1 MVRPRGRAA
10 ATTGSSNET
19 PVDPME
25 RFYATMNEF
34 TEAFRAAQ
42 PPVPPPAQDLPSPP
56 TQDKVVRDF
65 LALHHD
71 KFKGEPDASRAEL
84 WLENLE
90 NLFSVLN
97 YDEGLRVDLAA
108 FQFEGAARYW
118 WNTVLA
124 RWDRVG
130 IVKTWGVFRDE
141 FLEKFVP
148 QNERDRR
155 LDEFLRLEQG
165 NKNVAQYDSEFTRLL
180 RYAPYMQDNEREKAR
195 KFYNGLR
202 PELQQG
208 MYFVKLHSYSGLVED
223 AATVEGRMR
232 NVQRLSQRN
241 ANRPHPYA
249 KPNTGKGQASGSSSQ
264 PPPPNWK
271 SQPVPLKT
279 IPAPRPTQPCGF
291 CQKPGHAEK
300 DCWRKQG
307 KCLLCGDPQ
316 HRASDCPRRNNRQMV
331 ATGPKPPSSGAS
343 GTGSKV
349 RARVFGIEGTEEP
362 DSTEVVEGTL
372 SISGYSCKILFDP
385 GASHSFV
392 SADFVK
398 LLAVPVVDL
407 TCPLEVCTPLG
418 ASLTTRQ
425 FLKDCTISSAGK
437 SFSANLILLPIES
450 YDVILGMDWLSDNY
464 AQLDC
469 RHKTI
474 TIGKPGEES
483 ITWQGHRKKGQK
495 FLLSATVARR
505 SISKGAQ
512 CFLAYL
518 INKPDHQPKIDEVRV
533 VRDFRGVFP
542 EKLDSLPPERDV
554 EFAIDLVPGTTP
566 LSKAPYRMAPAEL
579 KELKTQLQEL
589 LDSGFIR
596 PSSSPWGSPVLFVKK
611 KDGTLR
617 MCIDYRGLNQ
627 VTIKNKYP
635 LPRIDELFDQ
645 LQGSTVFSKLDLRQG
660 YYQLRIKECDIPKT
674 ALNSR
679 YGHYEFVV
687 MPFGLTNAPAA
698 FMDLMHRV
706 FHQYLDKFVVIFID
720 DILVYSKNEDDHE
733 QHLRIVLETLQ
744 HHKLYAKFS
753 KCEFWLSEVAFLGHI
768 ISSEGLAVDP
778 SKIEAILNWKRPEST
793 TEVRSFL
800 GLAGYYRK
808 FVKDYS
814 KIAGPLSAL
823 TSKLLPF
830 AWNDKC
836 EKSFQELKR
845 MLTSAPILTL
855 PEGSEDFAVFTD
867 ASQDGLGCVLMQR
880 GKVIAYA
887 SRKLRLH
894 EDRYSTHDL
903 ELAAIIFALGKWRHY
918 LYGAKFTIFS
928 DHKSLKYLFTQKE
941 LNNRQRRWMELL
953 EDYDCTIEYHP
964 GKANVVADALSRK
977 VYSANL
983 AVSETLIMFSNLTIR
998 SDIVKLIGES
1008 QALDEEILKIKASL
1022 NDPKNHDFSVDD
1034 NGLLRFRG
1042 RMCVASNDQLK
1053 QLILD
1058 EAHKSRYAMHP
1069 GGNKMFEDLKKCYW
1083 WNNMKR
1089 EVAQYVQ
1096 RCLVCQQVKAE
1107 HQKPGGLLQPLEIPL
1122 WKWAEVTMDFV
1133 TGLPPSRNGYDSIW
1147 VVVDRLTKSAHF
1159 LPVRTTYTS
1168 EKLAEIYR
1176 DEIIRLHGI
1185 PDGIVS
1191 DRDPKFVSRLW
1202 KQIQQGLGTKLKFS
1216 TAAHP
1221 QTDGQSERTIQTLE
1235 DLLRMCVLD
1244 YGGHWARHLPLVEFV
1259 YNNSYQASIGMAP
1272 YELLYG
1278 RRCKSPLYWDL
1289 SDRIPSSG
1297 ATGLS
1302 TNDMLQDAIEKVRL
1316 VRERLK
1322 TAQSRQKSYAD
1333 NRRRDLEFAVGDF
1346 VFLKLSPRKG
1356 FVRIGTQSKLN
1367 PRYIGPYQITDRVG
1381 AVAYRLLLPATV
1393 TGIHN
1398 VFHVSQLK
1406 KYYPDPSH
1414 VIEPA
1419 EITIDENLTYEE
1431 RPVQILDYQVKNLR
1445 NKQIRQVKVLWR
1457 NQKYEEATWELEDE
1471 MRRQYPD
1478 LFLS

>member
-1 MVRPRGRAA
+1 M
-10 ATTGSSNET
+10 
-19 PVDPME
+19 
-25 RFYATMNEF
+25 
-34 TEAFRAAQ
+34 
-42 PPVPPPAQDLPSPP
+42 
-56 TQDKVVRDF
+56 
-65 LALHHD
+65 
-71 KFKGEPDASRAEL
+71 
-84 WLENLE
+84 
-90 NLFSVLN
+90 
-97 YDEGLRVDLAA
+97 
-108 FQFEGAARYW
+108 
-118 WNTVLA
+118 
-124 RWDRVG
+124 
-130 IVKTWGVFRDE
+130 
-141 FLEKFVP
+141 
-148 QNERDRR
+148 
-155 LDEFLRLEQG
+155 
-165 NKNVAQYDSEFTRLL
+165 
-180 RYAPYMQDNEREKAR
+180 
-195 KFYNGLR
+195 
-202 PELQQG
+202 
-208 MYFVKLHSYSGLVED
+208 
-223 AATVEGRMR
+223 
-232 NVQRLSQRN
+232 
-241 ANRPHPYA
+241 
-249 KPNTGKGQASGSSSQ
+249 
-264 PPPPNWK
+264 
-271 SQPVPLKT
+271 
-279 IPAPRPTQPCGF
+279 
-291 CQKPGHAEK
+291 
-300 DCWRKQG
+300 
-307 KCLLCGDPQ
+307 
-316 HRASDCPRRNNRQMV
+316 
-331 ATGPKPPSSGAS
+331 
-343 GTGSKV
+343 
-349 RARVFGIEGTEEP
+349 
-362 DSTEVVEGTL
+362 
-372 SISGYSCKILFDP
+372 LFDP

-392 SADFVK
+392 SAKFVK
-398 LLAVPVVDL
+398 LLDVSVDNLTYPV
-407 TCPLEVCTPLG
+407 EVCTPLG
-418 ASLTTRQ
+418 ASLVTQ
-425 FLKDCTISSAGK
+425 QYLKACAISSQGK
-437 SFSANLILLPIES
+437 SFSVDLILLPIES

-469 RHKTI
+469 RNKTI
-474 TIGKPGEES
+474 TIGKPGEDT
-483 ITWQGHRKKGQK
+483 ITWQGRRKKGPK
-495 FLLSATVARR
+495 FLLSATDARR
-505 SISKGAQ
+505 VVHKGAQ
-512 CFLAYL
+512 SFLAYL
-518 INKPDHQPKIDEVRV
+518 INKPDLQPKIEEVRI
-533 VRDFRGVFP
+533 VREFKGVFP

-579 KELKTQLQEL
+579 KELKEQLQEL

-660 YYQLRIKECDIPKT
+660 YYQLKIKESDIPKT

-706 FHQYLDKFVVIFID
+706 FHQYLDKFVVVFID
-720 DILVYSKNEDDHE
+720 DILVYSKTESEHE

-744 HHKLYAKFS
+744 RHKLYAKFS
-753 KCEFWLSEVAFLGHI
+753 KCEFWLSQVAFLGHI

-778 SKIEAILNWKRPEST
+778 SKIEAITNWKRPEST

-823 TSKLLPF
+823 TSKTRQF

-836 EKSFQELKR
+836 ERSFQELKR
-845 MLTSAPILTL
+845 MLTDTPILTL
-855 PEGSEDFAVFTD
+855 PDGSEDFVVFTD
-867 ASQDGLGCVLMQR
+867 ASQEGLGCVLMQR

-887 SRKLRLH
+887 SRKLKMH

-918 LYGAKFTIFS
+918 LYGAKFTIYS

-953 EDYDCTIEYHP
+953 EDYDCDIQYHP

-977 VYSANL
+977 VYAANL
-983 AVSETLIMFSNLTIR
+983 AVSEENILFSNLTMR
-998 SDIVKLIGES
+998 SDIGKLIGEA
-1008 QALDEEILKIKASL
+1008 QEADENVQRIKATL
-1022 NDPKNHDFSVDD
+1022 DDPKNQDFSVDN
-1034 NGLLRFRG
+1034 NGILRFRG
-1042 RMCVASNDQLK
+1042 RMCVASDEKLK

-1069 GGNKMFEDLKKCYW
+1069 GGNKMFEDLRKCYW

-1107 HQKPGGLLQPLEIPL
+1107 HQKPGGLLQPLQIPQ
-1122 WKWAEVTMDFV
+1122 WKWEEITMDFV
-1133 TGLPPSRNGYDSIW
+1133 TGLPPSRSGFDSIW
-1147 VVVDRLTKSAHF
+1147 VIVDRLTKSAHF
-1159 LPVRTTYTS
+1159 LPVKTTYNS
-1168 EKLAEIYR
+1168 AKLAEIYR

-1185 PDGIVS
+1185 PTNIIS

-1202 KQIQQGLGTKLKFS
+1202 KQIHQGLGTKLNFS

-1244 YGGHWARHLPLVEFV
+1244 HGGQWARHLPLIEFA
-1259 YNNSYQASIGMAP
+1259 YNNSYQASIGRAP
-1272 YELLYG
+1272 YEALYG

-1289 SDRIPSSG
+1289 SDRISSTE

-1302 TNDMLQDAIEKVRL
+1302 TNEMLQETIEKVRL
-1316 VRERLK
+1316 IKERLK
-1322 TAQSRQKSYAD
+1322 VAQSRQKSYAD
-1333 NRRRDLEFAVGDF
+1333 NRRRDLEFEVGDY

-1356 FVRIGTQSKLN
+1356 FVRIGTHSKLN

-1381 AVAYRLLLPATV
+1381 AVAYRLLLPANV

-1398 VFHVSQLK
+1398 VFHVSQLR

-1431 RPVQILDYQVKNLR
+1431 RPVQDLGLSSQEAQ
-1445 NKQIRQVKVLWR
+1445 KQGSTPSESSL
-1457 NQKYEEATWELEDE
+1457 A
-1471 MRRQYPD
+1471 
-1478 LFLS
+1478 

>member
-1 MVRPRGRAA
+1 MVRPSTRGQASGSNDRA
-10 ATTGSSNET
+10 SM
-19 PVDPME
+19 DPME
-25 RFYATMNEF
+25 RFAEAVNQF
-34 TEAFRAAQ
+34 TETVRENRQ
-42 PPVPPPAQDLPSPP
+42 PPQQLPVPPAQDRVFK
-56 TQDKVVRDF
+56 TFVDF
-65 LALHHD
+65 HHD
-71 KFKGEPDASRAEL
+71 KFAGEPDANKAEL
-84 WLENLE
+84 WLENIE
-90 NLFSVLN
+90 NLFSVLH
-97 YDEGLRVDLAA
+97 YDDALKVDLAA

-130 IVKTWGVFRDE
+130 MVKTWATFRRE
-141 FLEKFVP
+141 FMDKFVP
-148 QNERDRR
+148 RIERERR
-155 LDEFLRLEQG
+155 RDNFNRLEQG
-165 NKNVAQYDSEFTRLL
+165 NMNVAQYDAEFNRLL
-180 RYAPYMQDNEREKAR
+180 RYVPHMQDDEEEKAR
-195 KFYNGLR
+195 HFFNGLK

-208 MYFVKLHSYSGLVED
+208 LCSTELSTYSK
-223 AATVEGRMR
+223 TVEIAGRVESRLR
-232 NVQRLSQRN
+232 NVQRLNQRQ
-241 ANRPHPYA
+241 ANRHQPYA
-249 KPNTGKGQASGSSSQ
+249 KPNSGKGQASGSGSYPQ
-264 PPPPNWK
+264 QNWK
-271 SQPVPLKT
+271 PQPQKT
-279 IPAPRPTQPCGF
+279 VSTKPAQNCTYCHRS
-291 CQKPGHAEK
+291 GHTET

-307 KCLLCGDPQ
+307 RCLICGDSQ
-316 HRASDCPRRNNRQMV
+316 HKVPDCPRRNTSTPARQAMV
-331 ATGPKPPSSGAS
+331 TTPKAASSGAS
-343 GTGSKV
+343 GSGAKMKG
-349 RARVFGIEGTEEP
+349 RVFSLDGSDAPE
-362 DSTEVVEGTL
+362 STDVVEGTL
-372 SISGYSCKILFDP
+372 SISDFSCKILFDP
-385 GASHSFV
+385 GATHSFI
-392 SADFVK
+392 SGKFAK
-398 LLAVPVVDL
+398 LLDACVDELDCPV
-407 TCPLEVCTPLG
+407 EVCTPLG
-418 ASLTTRQ
+418 ASLTTYQ
-425 FLKDCTISSAGK
+425 YLKDCPISFSGK
-437 SFSANLILLPIES
+437 LLSANLIILPIES
-450 YDVILGMDWLSDNY
+450 YDVILGMDWLSENY
-464 AQLDC
+464 AQMDC
-469 RHKTI
+469 RTKIVTV
-474 TIGKPGEES
+474 GKPGEDR
-483 ITWQGHRKKGQK
+483 ITCQGHGKKEQK
-495 FLLSATVARR
+495 FLISATSARR
-505 SISKGAQ
+505 FVSKGAY

-518 INKPDHQPKIDEVRV
+518 INKPELQPKIEEVKV
-533 VRDFRGVFP
+533 VRDFKGVFP
-542 EKLDSLPPERDV
+542 EKLDSLPPEREI
-554 EFAIDLVPGTTP
+554 EFSIDLVPDTMP

-579 KELKTQLQEL
+579 KELKMQLQDL

-611 KDGTLR
+611 KDGALR

-660 YYQLRIKECDIPKT
+660 YYQLRIKESDIPKT

-706 FHQYLDKFVVIFID
+706 FHKYLDQFVVVFID
-720 DILVYSKNEDDHE
+720 DILVYSKNESDHE

-744 HHKLYAKFS
+744 SHKLYAKFS

-768 ISSEGLAVDP
+768 ISSEGLSVDP
-778 SKIEAILNWKRPEST
+778 SKIEAIMSWKRPEST

-823 TSKLLPF
+823 TSKTLKF
-830 AWNDKC
+830 AWNDQC

-845 MLTSAPILTL
+845 RLTEAPILTL
-855 PEGSEDFAVFTD
+855 PDGSEDFMVYTD
-867 ASQDGLGCVLMQR
+867 ASKEGLGCVLMQR

-887 SRKLRLH
+887 SRKWKAH
-894 EDRYSTHDL
+894 EGKYATHDM
-903 ELAAIIFALGKWRHY
+903 ELAAVIFALGKWRHY
-918 LYGAKFTIFS
+918 LYGAKFTVLT
-928 DHKSLKYLFTQKE
+928 DHKSLKYVFTQKE

-953 EDYDCTIEYHP
+953 EDYDCTIQYHP

-977 VYSANL
+977 VYAANL
-983 AVSETLIMFSNLTIR
+983 SVSDMTVMFSNLTLR
-998 SDIVKLIGES
+998 SNMGELIGEA
-1008 QALDEEILKIKASL
+1008 QALDEGFQNIKSTL
-1022 NDPKNHDFSVDD
+1022 SDPKNLDFSIDD
-1034 NGLLRFRG
+1034 KGLLRFRG
-1042 RMCVASNDQLK
+1042 RLCVPSDEQLK
-1053 QLILD
+1053 KLILE
-1058 EAHKSRYAMHP
+1058 EAHNSRYSAHP
-1069 GGNKMFEDLKKCYW
+1069 GGTKMYQDLKKSFW
-1083 WNNMKR
+1083 WNNMRR

-1107 HQKPGGLLQPLEIPL
+1107 HQKPGGLLQPLEIPE
-1122 WKWAEVTMDFV
+1122 WKWEEITMDFV
-1133 TGLPPSRNGYDSIW
+1133 TGLPPSRGGYDSIW

-1159 LPVRTTYTS
+1159 LPVKTTYTA

-1185 PDGIVS
+1185 PKSIVS

-1202 KQIQQGLGTKLKFS
+1202 KQVQQGLGTKLKFS

-1244 YGGHWARHLPLVEFV
+1244 HGGHWARHLPLIEFA

-1278 RRCKSPLYWDL
+1278 KKCRSPLYWDL
-1289 SDRIPSSG
+1289 GDRIYSTES
-1297 ATGLS
+1297 TGLP
-1302 TNDMLQDAIEKVRL
+1302 TNEMLQEAMEKVRL
-1316 VRERLK
+1316 IRERLK
-1322 TAQSRQKSYAD
+1322 TAQNRQKSYAD
-1333 NRRRDLEFAVGDF
+1333 NRRRDLEFEVGDY

-1356 FVRIGTQSKLN
+1356 FVRIGTQAKLN

-1381 AVAYRLLLPATV
+1381 AVAYRLLLPASV

-1398 VFHVSQLK
+1398 VFHVSQLR

-1419 EITIDENLTYEE
+1419 EITIDEDLTYEE
-1431 RPVQILDYQVKNLR
+1431 RPVQILDHQIKQLR

-1457 NQKYEEATWELEDE
+1457 NQKFEEATWEREDV

-1478 LFLS
+1478 LFSG